1 MVSLFQFVYMFSG
14 SNSAWWQTQLT
25 EPSHQPQILSCLSV
39 CLFIHSLPFLSCFV
53 SFFFLCLDIM
63 SLCSPGWPPSLAF
76 PALAFECWDYRDVPI
91 FLQVLSLCSLPGPP
105 CHFVTTVFPVCYLF
119 FLFIL
124 GLFCVWVLPVLAA
137 GCLSQVHRLLTGLDR
152 CFPLCKHL

>member
-1 MVSLFQFVYMFSG
+1 MFSG

-152 CFPLCKHL
+152 RFPSCKHL